1 MSFSRGKYGV
11 EYHRS
16 ETETH
21 RLRGFVILA
30 LVLTGICFASYRI
43 TRWWR
48 SRPAEPPSSPH
59 VVPTPP
65 PRPPKPVATTVTKPE
80 TPPPATPISPAP
92 PAIPVTTTPVQPV
105 LPPPRPIP
113 TVPPTV
119 RPLVQELLE
128 SESARPQADQILIR
142 RYAEAERQGN
152 VRNAIDTITKLFDR
166 PSMADQSNALKRRL
180 GDLNL
185 QMLLSGKSTPW
196 TKTVTVRR
204 GDGRER
210 IAREH
215 RTTTAALIKL
225 NPKTKWEKLRPGD
238 TVTVLEFPNAILVIH
253 KQTNTADLSLRGGK
267 FFRRYDISISKTA
280 VCDIYPITPETGATL
295 HARYRELGV
304 KLSPSD
310 RAELEM
316 FLGPGSRITVTEQ

>member
-1 MSFSRGKYGV
+1 MAFSRGKYGV

-30 LVLTGICFASYRI
+30 LVLIGISFASYRVS
-43 TRWWR
+43 RWWR
-48 SRPAEPPSSPH
+48 NRKVTSPAPTHVVMTPPS
-59 VVPTPP
+59 PTE
-65 PRPPKPVATTVTKPE
+65 PE
-80 TPPPATPISPAP
+80 TPPVAKPDKAPAVSP
-92 PAIPVTTTPVQPV
+92 TPVQPPQPV
-105 LPPPRPIP
+105 LPPPKPVP

-152 VRNAIDTITKLFDR
+152 VRNAIDTIKKLYDR
-166 PSMADQSNALKRRL
+166 PSMADQSDALKRRL

-185 QMLLSGKSTPW
+185 QMLLSGKATPW
-196 TKTVTVRR
+196 TKFVTVRR
-204 GDGRER
+204 GDGQER

-225 NPKTKWEKLRPGD
+225 NPKLKWEKLHPGD
-238 TVTVLEFPNAILVIH
+238 TVNVLDFPNAVLVVH
-253 KQTNTADLSLRGGK
+253 KQSNTADLSLRNEK

-304 KLSPSD
+304 KLSTSD

-316 FLGPGSRITVTEQ
+316 FLGPGARIAVTEQ